1 MAEYYFIGGDDKE
14 YGPYSLEKM
23 RELYSQ
29 NRLNNKSKVKKDEG
43 EFQPASNLEEL
54 TSSSPQTAPLP
65 DPETPPLPSPQTPVS
80 PSIAIAEYYFI
91 GGDDKEYG
99 PYNLEQ
105 MQKLYSQKRL
115 NDKSMVK
122 KDGGGFQPASNLK
135 ELISSLPQTPISPTP
150 SQSPQVPA
158 TPYATGQ
165 AHVPQQAQKPGK
177 VQAIAIMTL
186 VGGILATLQSI
197 FWLLYMMIAG
207 LATLGIACICAPV
220 PIYQLV
226 AGIICIIQGSKMLG
240 ANPNLA
246 YEKAKTTGIIQI
258 ICIISCDFIN
268 LILGILVLVFLTDPQ
283 VRVSMRLPQK

>member
-29 NRLNNKSKVKKDEG
+29 NRLNNKSKVKKDGG

-135 ELISSLPQTPISPTP
+135 ELISPSLQTPISHAA
-150 SQSPQVPA
+150 SQSPLVTA

-177 VQAIAIMTL
+177 VQAISIMVL
-186 VGGILATLQSI
+186 VMGI
-197 FWLLYMMIAG
+197 F
-207 LATLGIACICAPV
+207 ATLGGLTLLLSTVCIYFVA
-220 PIYQLV
+220 IYGIVHGIMAIVKGSQLLGSDPWDAYQGV
-226 AGIICIIQGSKMLG
+226 RTTAIMGIVNIINCDIWGMVC
-240 ANPNLA
+240 
-246 YEKAKTTGIIQI
+246 GIVI
-258 ICIISCDFIN
+258 
-268 LILGILVLVFLTDPQ
+268 LVFLGEPE
-283 VRVSMRLPQK
+283 VRAYMRLPQR

>member
-1 MAEYYFIGGDDKE
+1 MADYYFIGGDDKE

-29 NRLNNKSKVKKDEG
+29 NRLNNISKVKKDEG

-65 DPETPPLPSPQTPVS
+65 DPETPPQTPVS
-80 PSIAIAEYYFI
+80 PSIAMAEYYFI

-135 ELISSLPQTPISPTP
+135 ELTSSLTQTPDSPSTSV
-150 SQSPQVPA
+150 SQQTAA
-158 TPYATGQ
+158 TPYAPGQ
-165 AHVPQQAQKPGK
+165 AHVPLQAKKPGK
-177 VQAIAIMTL
+177 VQAISIMIL
-186 VGGILATLQSI
+186 VMGI
-197 FWLLYMMIAG
+197 F
-207 LATLGIACICAPV
+207 ATLGGLSLLLGTFCLWFIA
-220 PIYQLV
+220 IYGLVHGIMAIIKGSQLLGSDPWD
-226 AGIICIIQGSKMLG
+226 AYQGV
-240 ANPNLA
+240 
-246 YEKAKTTGIIQI
+246 KTTAIMGIVNI
-258 ICIISCDFIN
+258 INCDIWGMVC
-268 LILGILVLVFLTDPQ
+268 GIVILVFLGDPE
-283 VRVSMRLPQK
+283 VRAYMRLPQR

>member
-29 NRLNNKSKVKKDEG
+29 NRLNNKSKVKKDGG

-54 TSSSPQTAPLP
+54 TSSPSQTAPLP
-65 DPETPPLPSPQTPVS
+65 DPETPPLPSPQTP
-80 PSIAIAEYYFI
+80 
-91 GGDDKEYG
+91 
-99 PYNLEQ
+99 
-105 MQKLYSQKRL
+105 
-115 NDKSMVK
+115 
-122 KDGGGFQPASNLK
+122 
-135 ELISSLPQTPISPTP
+135 ISPTP
-150 SQSPQVPA
+150 SQSPQVTA
-158 TPYATGQ
+158 TPYAPGQ

-197 FWLLYMMIAG
+197 FWLIYMMIAG

-220 PIYQLV
+220 PIYQLI

-246 YEKAKTTGIIQI
+246 YEKAKTTGILQI